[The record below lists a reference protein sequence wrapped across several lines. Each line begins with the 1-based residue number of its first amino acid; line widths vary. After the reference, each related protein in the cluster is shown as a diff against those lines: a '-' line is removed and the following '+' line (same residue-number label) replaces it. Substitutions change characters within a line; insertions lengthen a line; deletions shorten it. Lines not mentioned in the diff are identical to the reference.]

1 MTKQEPNFEN
11 KTKKTSMPITITT
24 NINPCKYVFV
34 NKTNPLAS
42 LYLKMSQKIQSKK
55 NINIKSSSNLLN
67 LNSDDSSKN
76 DLSNNSLKLSNYSNY
91 SMVKNLKTNNVSGY
105 NTNRPTN
112 PEQNLVTKQNYPIH
126 VNLNRNHTSSLSNF
140 VLSTKNNNK
149 KNKKIKYE
157 SNKNINKLNNS
168 NFSSTNYCW
177 STKNKFYQKKEN
189 NLDLKKIKNNKKAKK
204 FKILFKER
212 KNNNNLSTTFSNLNT
227 NSNVNTIN
235 QISKSLQKSEN
246 KYISNISQK
255 NRIKQAINNNRK
267 NVQHY
272 RYNTMFLDEKE
283 INDILKKNKIDASKQ
298 KISSYNSKP
307 LITHKNDSAF
317 YININKKNEIK
328 KKLNSTKNL
337 INSEVINGHIKNA
350 LSSNGRLSV
359 NNMNLFSREKNINQ
373 KQKQKQIKKPINKNN
388 ILKNKKDLTSINP
401 IMGRKIKINKNEIL
415 KEIRNRMDSKKKIH
429 SKNNQNMKKKAQK
442 LDEKIKEFS
451 KIIVLE
457 EDKFKKTSINFY
469 NKKDNSR
476 VLKINNNE
484 KYFNRTK
491 RESLSNKDN
500 NIIINN
506 SKSKKSIKM
515 EIINS
520 FKQKKLNNY
529 TFNDNI
535 EQRTVN
541 AYTNIE
547 NDNAQK
553 YCLPNN
559 YSSTYFPFMNQK
571 KINQKKPLIKITTN
585 DNLSFNNNTNTNMF
599 NREFSNTSI
608 INNYEV
614 MNFRQNELLLKD
626 KNFIIKKKRNIGNN
640 SFYINKRLMSYSS
653 KDLKNK
659 NVEIKNT
666 LFDNNNISKLPEN
679 YDEKFD
685 DLYAIIHKMNFCS
698 VLIGAESIFSLNS
711 KKYREFQYNFDS
723 NFMKK
728 YNKFNSVENNGK
740 VIKKLTNSGSTKTD
754 FSSSNKNIY
763 NNIQNNYFIPNEF
776 EISELM

>member
-76 DLSNNSLKLSNYSNY
+76 DISNNSLKLSNYSNY
-91 SMVKNLKTNNVSGY
+91 SMVKNLKTNNISGY

-112 PEQNLVTKQNYPIH
+112 PEQKIITKKNYPIH
-126 VNLNRNHTSSLSNF
+126 VNLNRNHASSLSNF
-140 VLSTKNNNK
+140 VLSTKNNNNK
-149 KNKKIKYE
+149 SKKINYE
-157 SNKNINKLNNS
+157 SNKNMNKLNNS
-168 NFSSTNYCW
+168 NFSNPNYCW
-177 STKNKFYQKKEN
+177 STKNKFYQKKEKN
-189 NLDLKKIKNNKKAKK
+189 SDLKKIKNNKKAKK

-212 KNNNNLSTTFSNLNT
+212 KNSNNLSTTFSNLNT
-227 NSNVNTIN
+227 NTNTN
-235 QISKSLQKSEN
+235 LNNTNGKSLQKSEN

-267 NVQHY
+267 NAQHY
-272 RYNTMFLDEKE
+272 RYNTMLLDEKE
-283 INDILKKNKIDASKQ
+283 INDILKKNKNDISKH

-307 LITHKNDSAF
+307 QITHNNESAF
-317 YININKKNEIK
+317 YLNLNKKNEIK

-337 INSEVINGHIKNA
+337 INAELINSHIKNA
-350 LSSNGRLSV
+350 LPSNGRLSV
-359 NNMNLFSREKNINQ
+359 NNMNLFSREKNGNQ
-373 KQKQKQIKKPINKNN
+373 KQNKKPINKNN
-388 ILKNKKDLTSINP
+388 ILKNKKDSTSNNP

-415 KEIRNRMDSKKKIH
+415 KEIKNKMDSKNIH
-429 SKNNQNMKKKAQK
+429 LKNNQNKKKPKNLQ
-442 LDEKIKEFS
+442 EKIQEFS
-451 KIIVLE
+451 KIIVLD

-469 NKKDNSR
+469 TKKDNNR
-476 VLKINNNE
+476 VLKLNNNE
-484 KYFNRTK
+484 SYFNRTK
-491 RESLSNKDN
+491 RESLSNKNN
-500 NIIINN
+500 NIIISN
-506 SKSKKSIKM
+506 SKSIKSTKIEK
-515 EIINS
+515 INS
-520 FKQKKLNNY
+520 FKQKKLNNC

-559 YSSTYFPFMNQK
+559 YSTTYFPFMNQK
-571 KINQKKPLIKITTN
+571 KLNQKKPLIKITTN
-585 DNLSFNNNTNTNMF
+585 DNLSFNNNTYMF
-599 NREFSNTSI
+599 NREFSNTSV
-608 INNYEV
+608 INNFEM
-614 MNFRQNELLLKD
+614 MNCKQNELLLKD
-626 KNFIIKKKRNIGNN
+626 NNLIIKKKRNIGNN

-653 KDLKNK
+653 KEFKNK
-659 NVEIKNT
+659 NLEIKNI

-711 KKYREFQYNFDS
+711 KKYRDYQYNFDLG
-723 NFMKK
+723 FMKK

-740 VIKKLTNSGSTKTD
+740 VIKKITNSGSTKTD

-763 NNIQNNYFIPNEF
+763 KNIQNNYFIPNEF

>member
-1 MTKQEPNFEN
+1 MNMTKQEPNIEN
-11 KTKKTSMPITITT
+11 KTKKTIMPITITT

-34 NKTNPLAS
+34 NKTSPLAS

-76 DLSNNSLKLSNYSNY
+76 DMSNNSLKLSNYSNY
-91 SMVKNLKTNNVSGY
+91 SMVKNLKTNNISGY

-112 PEQNLVTKQNYPIH
+112 PEQNFVTKQNYPIH

-140 VLSTKNNNK
+140 ALSTKNNNK
-149 KNKKIKYE
+149 KSKKIKYE
-157 SNKNINKLNNS
+157 SNKNINNLSNS
-168 NFSSTNYCW
+168 NFSNLNYCW

-189 NLDLKKIKNNKKAKK
+189 KLDLKKIKNNKKAKK

-212 KNNNNLSTTFSNLNT
+212 KNSNNLSTTFYNLNT
-227 NSNVNTIN
+227 NSNVNIN
-235 QISKSLQKSEN
+235 QNVPKSLQKSEN

-255 NRIKQAINNNRK
+255 NRIKQAINNSRK

-283 INDILKKNKIDASKQ
+283 INEILKKNKNDVSKQ

-317 YININKKNEIK
+317 YINLNKKNENK

-337 INSEVINGHIKNA
+337 INSEIINGHIKNA
-350 LSSNGRLSV
+350 LSSNGNRLSV
-359 NNMNLFSREKNINQ
+359 NNMNLFSREKNANQ
-373 KQKQKQIKKPINKNN
+373 KQSKKPINKNN
-388 ILKNKKDLTSINP
+388 ILNNKKDFSFINP

-415 KEIRNRMDSKKKIH
+415 KEIKSKMDSKKNNNSKI
-429 SKNNQNMKKKAQK
+429 KQNLTKKIKK
-442 LDEKIKEFS
+442 SDEKIQEFS
-451 KIIVLE
+451 KIIVMD

-469 NKKDNSR
+469 NKKNNNR
-476 VLKINNNE
+476 VLKVNNNDY
-484 KYFNRTK
+484 YFNRTK
-491 RESLSNKDN
+491 RESLANKN
-500 NIIINN
+500 NNVIINN
-506 SKSKKSIKM
+506 SKSKKSIKI
-515 EIINS
+515 EKINS
-520 FKQKKLNNY
+520 FKQQILNNN

-541 AYTNIE
+541 AYTNNENE
-547 NDNAQK
+547 NDNAHK

-571 KINQKKPLIKITTN
+571 KINPKKPIIKITTN
-585 DNLSFNNNTNTNMF
+585 DNLSFNNNTNLF
-599 NREFSNTSI
+599 NREFSNTSV
-608 INNYEV
+608 INNYEM
-614 MNFRQNELLLKD
+614 MNSKQNDLLLKD

-653 KDLKNK
+653 KDIKNK
-659 NVEIKNT
+659 NIEIRNT
-666 LFDNNNISKLPEN
+666 LFDNNNISKLPDI

-698 VLIGAESIFSLNS
+698 ILIGAESIFSLNS
-711 KKYREFQYNFDS
+711 KK
-723 NFMKK
+723 
-728 YNKFNSVENNGK
+728 
-740 VIKKLTNSGSTKTD
+740 
-754 FSSSNKNIY
+754 
-763 NNIQNNYFIPNEF
+763 
-776 EISELM
+776 

>member
-1 MTKQEPNFEN
+1 
-11 KTKKTSMPITITT
+11 
-24 NINPCKYVFV
+24 V

-76 DLSNNSLKLSNYSNY
+76 DISNNSLKLSNYSNY
-91 SMVKNLKTNNVSGY
+91 SMVKNLKTNNISGY

-112 PEQNLVTKQNYPIH
+112 PEQNLINKQNYPIH
-126 VNLNRNHTSSLSNF
+126 VNLNRNHASSLSNF

-149 KNKKIKYE
+149 KNRKIKYE
-157 SNKNINKLNNS
+157 SNKNISHLNNS
-168 NFSSTNYCW
+168 NFSNSNYCW
-177 STKNKFYQKKEN
+177 STKNNFYKKKEN
-189 NLDLKKIKNNKKAKK
+189 NLDLKKMKNNKKAKK

-212 KNNNNLSTTFSNLNT
+212 KNNNNLSTTFSNLN
-227 NSNVNTIN
+227 SNTIVNTN
-235 QISKSLQKSEN
+235 NNVSKSLQKSEN

-267 NVQHY
+267 NIQHY

-283 INDILKKNKIDASKQ
+283 INDILKKNKNDAPKQ

-307 LITHKNDSAF
+307 IITHKNDSAF
-317 YININKKNEIK
+317 NINLNKKNEIK
-328 KKLNSTKNL
+328 KKQNSTKSL
-337 INSEVINGHIKNA
+337 INNDFINNHIKNT

-359 NNMNLFSREKNINQ
+359 NNMNLFTRENNVNK
-373 KQKQKQIKKPINKNN
+373 KQNKKPINKNN
-388 ILKNKKDLTSINP
+388 IMKNKKDLTSINP
-401 IMGRKIKINKNEIL
+401 IMGRKIKINKKEIL
-415 KEIRNRMDSKKKIH
+415 KEIRNKIDSKRNINY
-429 SKNNQNMKKKAQK
+429 KNNKNITKKTKD
-442 LDEKIKEFS
+442 LDEKIQEFS
-451 KIIVLE
+451 KIIVLD

-469 NKKDNSR
+469 SKKDNNR
-476 VLKINNNE
+476 ALKINNNE
-484 KYFNRTK
+484 YYFNRTK
-491 RESLSNKDN
+491 RESLTNKNN

-506 SKSKKSIKM
+506 SKSKKCVKIEK
-515 EIINS
+515 INS

-529 TFNDNI
+529 TFNDNL

-541 AYTNIE
+541 AYTNNE
-547 NDNAQK
+547 NYNVQN
-553 YCLPNN
+553 YCSPNN
-559 YSSTYFPFMNQK
+559 YNSTYFPFMNQK

-585 DNLSFNNNTNTNMF
+585 DNLSFNNNTYMF
-599 NREFSNTSI
+599 NREFSNTSD
-608 INNYEV
+608 INNYEM
-614 MNFRQNELLLKD
+614 MNCKQNELLKD
-626 KNFIIKKKRNIGNN
+626 KNLIIKKKRNIGNN

-653 KDLKNK
+653 KGFKNK
-659 NVEIKNT
+659 NVEIKNI
-666 LFDNNNISKLPEN
+666 LFDKNNISKLPEN

-711 KKYREFQYNFDS
+711 KKYREFQYHFDLD
-723 NFMKK
+723 FMKK

-740 VIKKLTNSGSTKTD
+740 VIKKLPNSDSTKTD
-754 FSSSNKNIY
+754 FSSSNKY
-763 NNIQNNYFIPNEF
+763 NNIQNNYFVPNEF

>member
-76 DLSNNSLKLSNYSNY
+76 DISNNSLKLSNYSNY
-91 SMVKNLKTNNVSGY
+91 SMVKNLKTNNISGY

-112 PEQNLVTKQNYPIH
+112 PEQNLITKQNYPIH
-126 VNLNRNHTSSLSNF
+126 VNLNKNHASSLSNF

-149 KNKKIKYE
+149 KNTKIKYE
-157 SNKNINKLNNS
+157 SNKNINHLNNS
-168 NFSSTNYCW
+168 NFSNSNYCW
-177 STKNKFYQKKEN
+177 RTKNKFYQKKEN

-204 FKILFKER
+204 YKILFKER

-227 NSNVNTIN
+227 NSNMNIN
-235 QISKSLQKSEN
+235 NNVTKSLQKSEN

-255 NRIKQAINNNRK
+255 NRIKKAINNNRK
-267 NVQHY
+267 NIKHY

-283 INDILKKNKIDASKQ
+283 INDILKKNKNDDPKQ
-298 KISSYNSKP
+298 KINSYNSKP
-307 LITHKNDSAF
+307 IITHKNDSAF
-317 YININKKNEIK
+317 YINLNKKNEIK
-328 KKLNSTKNL
+328 KKQNSTKSL
-337 INSEVINGHIKNA
+337 INNETINNHIKNA
-350 LSSNGRLSV
+350 LSSNGRLSA
-359 NNMNLFSREKNINQ
+359 NNMNLFSREKNVNKKIN
-373 KQKQKQIKKPINKNN
+373 KKPINKNN
-388 ILKNKKDLTSINP
+388 ILKNKKNLSSINP

-415 KEIRNRMDSKKKIH
+415 KEIRSKVDSKRNIN
-429 SKNNQNMKKKAQK
+429 SKNNQNIKQREKK
-442 LDEKIKEFS
+442 LDEKIQEFS
-451 KIIVLE
+451 KIIVLD
-457 EDKFKKTSINFY
+457 EDKFKKTTINFY
-469 NKKDNSR
+469 NKKNNNR
-476 VLKINNNE
+476 ALKINNNE
-484 KYFNRTK
+484 YYFNRTK
-491 RESLSNKDN
+491 RESLANKNN

-506 SKSKKSIKM
+506 SKSKKCIKI
-515 EIINS
+515 EKINS

-541 AYTNIE
+541 AYTNNE
-547 NDNAQK
+547 NDNVQN

-559 YSSTYFPFMNQK
+559 YSTTYFPFMNQK

-585 DNLSFNNNTNTNMF
+585 DNLSFNNNTYMF

-608 INNYEV
+608 VNNYEM
-614 MNFRQNELLLKD
+614 MNCKQNELLLKD
-626 KNFIIKKKRNIGNN
+626 KNFIMKKKRNIGNN

-659 NVEIKNT
+659 NVEIKNII
-666 LFDNNNISKLPEN
+666 FDKNNISKLPEN

-711 KKYREFQYNFDS
+711 KKYREFQYKFDLD
-723 NFMKK
+723 FMKK

-754 FSSSNKNIY
+754 FSSSNKY
-763 NNIQNNYFIPNEF
+763 NNIQSNYFIPNEF